1 MQTIGTFHAG
11 KMSKLDSPLGEGTVS
26 IVLSY
31 SARQPMSSIFT
42 ERGKKSVLVFLNRVI
57 SVEKK
62 KNRLYYTLRNCLRD
76 LLSERF
82 VYNYIFRNV
91 VSTTN
96 STASSGQLI
105 SAKTLHYSL
114 SGLDQLASQSLT
126 GTGGTMGSPISTDR
140 RRSCIY

>member
-57 SVEKK
+57 SVEKIID
-62 KNRLYYTLRNCLRD
+62 YITPFVTAYVTFCLSVLFTTAYFETWSLPPTVLLARD
-76 LLSERF
+76 
-82 VYNYIFRNV
+82 N
-91 VSTTN
+91 
-96 STASSGQLI
+96 
-105 SAKTLHYSL
+105 
-114 SGLDQLASQSLT
+114 
-126 GTGGTMGSPISTDR
+126 
-140 RRSCIY
+140 